1 MTVLDRINQGT
12 RKVPAW
18 VLYPL
23 GVVPFLWMV
32 YLALTNALGPEP
44 VKVLEHQL
52 GEYALQ
58 LVVLGLAITPLRR
71 FAGLNFLKFRR
82 AIGLLAF
89 FYVLMHLL
97 VWLFLDVQIW
107 SQIWADILK
116 RPYITIGMAAFV
128 LMIPLALTSN
138 NLSVRRLGAN
148 WRTLHKATYAVAILG
163 AVHFVW
169 LAKGFQLEPIM
180 YLTVIG
186 VLLVLRAIPK
196 SRARVPA

>member
-1 MTVLDRINQGT
+1 MAVADRINQGA

-23 GVVPFLWMV
+23 GVIPFLWMF

-128 LMIPLALTSN
+128 LMIPLAITSN
-138 NLSVRRLGAN
+138 NLSVRKLGAT

-169 LAKGFQLEPIM
+169 LAKGFQLEPII

-186 VLLVLRAIPK
+186 MLLALRVIPK
-196 SRARVPA
+196 SRARLPA

>member
-1 MTVLDRINQGT
+1 
-12 RKVPAW
+12 
-18 VLYPL
+18 
-23 GVVPFLWMV
+23 
-32 YLALTNALGPEP
+32 
-44 VKVLEHQL
+44 
-52 GEYALQ
+52 
-58 LVVLGLAITPLRR
+58 
-71 FAGLNFLKFRR
+71 
-82 AIGLLAF
+82 
-89 FYVLMHLL
+89 
-97 VWLFLDVQIW
+97 
-107 SQIWADILK
+107 
-116 RPYITIGMAAFV
+116 MAAFV